1 MQCVILC
8 GGLGTRLREETEY
21 HPKPLVK
28 IGNMPILWHIMKI
41 YSHYGIKEF
50 ILSLGYKGEMIKEFF
65 VNYKYFHNDFSL
77 NLKTHKAN
85 IMSDGEKIENWNI
98 VFADTGIET
107 STGGR
112 ITRVKKYTKDNEPL
126 FLATYGDGVANV
138 NIRKLI
144 EFHRRNNKIATLT
157 AVHPVS
163 KYGVIEIKG
172 SLARSFAQKPSL
184 EGYINGGFFVFK
196 KDVFDYLD
204 DEMMLEDVFPLL
216 AKENQL
222 AVYQHNDF
230 WHCMDTY
237 KDYQVL
243 NKMWETGKAEW
254 KIW

>member
-28 IGNMPILWHIMKI
+28 IGNIPILWHIMKI

-65 VNYKYFHNDFSL
+65 INYKYFHNDFSL
-77 NLKTHKAN
+77 SLKTHKAR
-85 IMSDGEKIENWNI
+85 IMDDGERIENWNI
-98 VFADTGIET
+98 IFADTGIET

-112 ITRVKKYTKDNEPL
+112 ITRIKKYIKNDEPL

-144 EFHRRNNKIATLT
+144 EFHRKNNKIATLT

-163 KYGVIEIKG
+163 KYGVIEING

-196 KDVFDYLD
+196 KEIFGYLD
-204 DEMMLEDVFPLL
+204 DDMMLEDAFPAL
-216 AKENQL
+216 ARKNQL
-222 AVYQHNDF
+222 AVYKHNDF

-243 NKMWETGKAEW
+243 NKMWETGKAGW